1 MIHVLLYI
9 VTAIVFLALDV
20 VMLKKVMYPLFSSN
34 IGPMMLEDLRMGP
47 AAVFYLFYVVGV
59 VWFVSI
65 PALNVGSIAQA
76 FFAGAVLGALAYGT
90 YEFTNF
96 ATLKGWTAQ
105 MVTVDVIWGAV
116 LTGTSAAVGVAVT
129 KYFTWIITACCGWT
143 LGIPCK

>member
-116 LTGTSAAVGVAVT
+116 LTGTAAAVGVAVT
-129 KYFTWIITACCGWT
+129 KYFT
-143 LGIPCK
+143 

>member
-1 MIHVLLYI
+1 MIHILLYI
-9 VTAIVFLALDV
+9 STAIVFLALDV
-20 VMLKKVMYPLFSSN
+20 VMLKKVMYPLFSAN

-59 VWFVSI
+59 VWFESI

-105 MVTVDVIWGAV
+105 MVMVDVIWGAV

-129 KYFTWIITACCGWT
+129 KYFT
-143 LGIPCK
+143 

>member
-1 MIHVLLYI
+1 MIHILLYI
-9 VTAIVFLALDV
+9 STAIVFLALDV
-20 VMLKKVMYPLFSSN
+20 VMLKKVMYPLFSAN

-129 KYFTWIITACCGWT
+129 KYFT
-143 LGIPCK
+143 

>member
-1 MIHVLLYI
+1 MIHILLYI
-9 VTAIVFLALDV
+9 STAIVFLALDV
-20 VMLKKVMYPLFSSN
+20 VMLKKVMYPLFSAN

-105 MVTVDVIWGAV
+105 MVMVDVIWGAV

-129 KYFTWIITACCGWT
+129 KYFT
-143 LGIPCK
+143 

>member
-105 MVTVDVIWGAV
+105 MVMVDVIWGAV

-129 KYFTWIITACCGWT
+129 KLFT
-143 LGIPCK
+143 

>member
-1 MIHVLLYI
+1 MIHILLYI
-9 VTAIVFLALDV
+9 STAIVFLALDV
-20 VMLKKVMYPLFSSN
+20 VMLKKVMYPLFSAN

-105 MVTVDVIWGAV
+105 MVMVDVIWGAV

-129 KYFTWIITACCGWT
+129 KYFAYVRIPICGWV
-143 LGIPCK
+143 LDIPSK

>member
-1 MIHVLLYI
+1 MMHILLYI
-9 VTAIVFLALDV
+9 STAIVFLALDV
-20 VMLKKVMYPLFSSN
+20 VMLKKVMYPLFSAN

-47 AAVFYLFYVVGV
+47 AAVFYLFYIVGV

-105 MVTVDVIWGAV
+105 MVVVDVIWGAV

-129 KYFTWIITACCGWT
+129 KYFT
-143 LGIPCK
+143 

>member
-65 PALNVGSIAQA
+65 PALNVGSI
-76 FFAGAVLGALAYGT
+76 
-90 YEFTNF
+90 
-96 ATLKGWTAQ
+96 
-105 MVTVDVIWGAV
+105 I
-116 LTGTSAAVGVAVT
+116 
-129 KYFTWIITACCGWT
+129 
-143 LGIPCK
+143 

>member
-59 VWFVSI
+59 VWFVSF
-65 PALNVGSIAQA
+65 PAFNVGSVAQA

-105 MVTVDVIWGAV
+105 MVMVDVIWGAV

-129 KYFTWIITACCGWT
+129 KQFT
-143 LGIPCK
+143 

>member
-1 MIHVLLYI
+1 
-9 VTAIVFLALDV
+9 
-20 VMLKKVMYPLFSSN
+20 
-34 IGPMMLEDLRMGP
+34 MMLEDLRMGP

-105 MVTVDVIWGAV
+105 MVMVDVIWGAV

-129 KYFTWIITACCGWT
+129 KYFT
-143 LGIPCK
+143 

>member
-1 MIHVLLYI
+1 MIHILLYI
-9 VTAIVFLALDV
+9 STAIVFLALDV
-20 VMLKKVMYPLFSSN
+20 VMLKKVMYPLFSAN

-105 MVTVDVIWGAV
+105 MVMVDVIWGAV
-116 LTGTSAAVGVAVT
+116 LTGTSAAFGVAVT
-129 KYFTWIITACCGWT
+129 KYFT
-143 LGIPCK
+143 

>member
-1 MIHVLLYI
+1 MIHIVLYI
-9 VTAIVFLALDV
+9 STAIVFLALDF
-20 VMLKKVMYPLFSSN
+20 VMLKKVMYPLFYAN

-105 MVTVDVIWGAV
+105 MVMVDVIWGAV

-129 KYFTWIITACCGWT
+129 KYFT
-143 LGIPCK
+143 

>member
-1 MIHVLLYI
+1 MVYILLYI
-9 VTAIVFLALDV
+9 STAIVFLALDV
-20 VMLKKVMYPLFSSN
+20 VMLKKVMYPLFSAN

-105 MVTVDVIWGAV
+105 MVMVDVIWGAV

-129 KYFTWIITACCGWT
+129 KYFT
-143 LGIPCK
+143 

>member
-1 MIHVLLYI
+1 MIHILLYI
-9 VTAIVFLALDV
+9 STAIVFLALDF
-20 VMLKKVMYPLFSSN
+20 VMLKKVMYPLFSAN

-105 MVTVDVIWGAV
+105 MVMVDVIWGAV

-129 KYFTWIITACCGWT
+129 KYFT
-143 LGIPCK
+143 

>member
-1 MIHVLLYI
+1 MAGEKMIHILLYI
-9 VTAIVFLALDV
+9 STAIVFLALDV
-20 VMLKKVMYPLFSSN
+20 VMLKKVMYPLFSAN

-105 MVTVDVIWGAV
+105 MVMVDVIWGAV

-129 KYFTWIITACCGWT
+129 KFFT
-143 LGIPCK
+143 

>member
-20 VMLKKVMYPLFSSN
+20 VMLRKVMYPLFSSN

-105 MVTVDVIWGAV
+105 MVMVDVIWGAV

-129 KYFTWIITACCGWT
+129 KYFT
-143 LGIPCK
+143 

>member
-1 MIHVLLYI
+1 MIHILLYI
-9 VTAIVFLALDV
+9 STAIVFLALDV
-20 VMLKKVMYPLFSSN
+20 VMLKKVMYPLFSAN

-65 PALNVGSIAQA
+65 PALNVGSLAQA

-105 MVTVDVIWGAV
+105 MVMVDVIWGAV

-129 KYFTWIITACCGWT
+129 KYFT
-143 LGIPCK
+143 

>member
-1 MIHVLLYI
+1 MIHILLYI
-9 VTAIVFLALDV
+9 STAIVFLALDV
-20 VMLKKVMYPLFSSN
+20 VMLKKVMYPLFSAN

-47 AAVFYLFYVVGV
+47 AALFYLFYVVGV

-105 MVTVDVIWGAV
+105 MVMVDVIWGAV

-129 KYFTWIITACCGWT
+129 KYFT
-143 LGIPCK
+143 

>member
-9 VTAIVFLALDV
+9 STAIVFLALDV
-20 VMLKKVMYPLFSSN
+20 VMLKKVMYPLFSAN

-59 VWFVSI
+59 IWFVSI

-105 MVTVDVIWGAV
+105 MVMVDVIWGAV

-129 KYFTWIITACCGWT
+129 KYFT
-143 LGIPCK
+143 

>member
-1 MIHVLLYI
+1 MIHILLYI
-9 VTAIVFLALDV
+9 STAIVFLALDV
-20 VMLKKVMYPLFSSN
+20 VMLKKVMYPLFSAN

-105 MVTVDVIWGAV
+105 MVMVDVIWGAG

-129 KYFTWIITACCGWT
+129 KYFT
-143 LGIPCK
+143 

>member
-1 MIHVLLYI
+1 MLHVLLYI
-9 VTAIVFLALDV
+9 ATAIVFLALDV

-47 AAVFYLFYVVGV
+47 AAVFYLFYVEGVG
-59 VWFVSI
+59 WFVSN
-65 PALNVGSIAQA
+65 PAFNVGSIAQA
-76 FFAGAVLGALAYGT
+76 FYARAVLGALAYGT

-105 MVTVDVIWGAV
+105 MVMVDVIWGAV

-129 KYFTWIITACCGWT
+129 KHFT
-143 LGIPCK
+143 

>member
-1 MIHVLLYI
+1 MIHILLYI
-9 VTAIVFLALDV
+9 STAIVFLALDV
-20 VMLKKVMYPLFSSN
+20 VMLKKVMYPLFSAN

-65 PALNVGSIAQA
+65 PALNGGSIAQA

-105 MVTVDVIWGAV
+105 MVMVDVIWGAV

-129 KYFTWIITACCGWT
+129 KYFT
-143 LGIPCK
+143 

>member
-1 MIHVLLYI
+1 MTHVLLYI

-47 AAVFYLFYVVGV
+47 AAVFYLFYVMGV

-105 MVTVDVIWGAV
+105 MVMVDVIWGAV

-129 KYFTWIITACCGWT
+129 KLFT
-143 LGIPCK
+143 

>member
-9 VTAIVFLALDV
+9 VTAFVFLALDV

-129 KYFTWIITACCGWT
+129 KYFT
-143 LGIPCK
+143 

>member
-1 MIHVLLYI
+1 MYI
-9 VTAIVFLALDV
+9 STAIVFLALDV
-20 VMLKKVMYPLFSSN
+20 VMLKKVMYPLFSAN

-105 MVTVDVIWGAV
+105 MVMVDVIWGAV

-129 KYFTWIITACCGWT
+129 KYFT
-143 LGIPCK
+143 

>member
-96 ATLKGWTAQ
+96 ETLKGWTAQ
-105 MVTVDVIWGAV
+105 MVMVDVIWGAV

-129 KYFTWIITACCGWT
+129 KHFT
-143 LGIPCK
+143 

>member
-1 MIHVLLYI
+1 MIHILLYI

-20 VMLKKVMYPLFSSN
+20 IMLKKVMYPLFSSN

-105 MVTVDVIWGAV
+105 MVMVDVIWGAV

-129 KYFTWIITACCGWT
+129 KYFT
-143 LGIPCK
+143 

>member
-1 MIHVLLYI
+1 MIHILLYI
-9 VTAIVFLALDV
+9 STAIVFLALDV
-20 VMLKKVMYPLFSSN
+20 VMLKKVMYPLFSAN

-47 AAVFYLFYVVGV
+47 AAVFYLLYVVGV

-129 KYFTWIITACCGWT
+129 KYFT
-143 LGIPCK
+143 

>member
-1 MIHVLLYI
+1 MIHILLYI

-105 MVTVDVIWGAV
+105 MVMVDVIWGAV

-129 KYFTWIITACCGWT
+129 KHFT
-143 LGIPCK
+143 

>member
-1 MIHVLLYI
+1 MIHILLYI
-9 VTAIVFLALDV
+9 STAIVFLALDV
-20 VMLKKVMYPLFSSN
+20 VMLKKVMYPLFSAN

-116 LTGTSAAVGVAVT
+116 LTGTTAAVGVAVT
-129 KYFTWIITACCGWT
+129 KYFT
-143 LGIPCK
+143 

>member
-34 IGPMMLEDLRMGP
+34 IGPMMLADLRMGP

-105 MVTVDVIWGAV
+105 MVMVDVIWGAV

-129 KYFTWIITACCGWT
+129 KYFT
-143 LGIPCK
+143 

>member
-1 MIHVLLYI
+1 MIHILLYI
-9 VTAIVFLALDV
+9 STAIVFLALDV
-20 VMLKKVMYPLFSSN
+20 VMLKKVMYPLFSAN

-76 FFAGAVLGALAYGT
+76 FLAGAVLGALAYGT

-105 MVTVDVIWGAV
+105 MVIVDVIWGAV

-129 KYFTWIITACCGWT
+129 KYLT
-143 LGIPCK
+143 

>member
-1 MIHVLLYI
+1 MIHVWLYI
-9 VTAIVFLALDV
+9 VTASVFLALDV

-105 MVTVDVIWGAV
+105 MVMVDVIWGAV

-129 KYFTWIITACCGWT
+129 KHFT
-143 LGIPCK
+143 

>member
-1 MIHVLLYI
+1 MIHILLYI
-9 VTAIVFLALDV
+9 STAIVFLALDV
-20 VMLKKVMYPLFSSN
+20 VMLKKVMYPLFSAN

-105 MVTVDVIWGAV
+105 MVIVDVIWGAV

-129 KYFTWIITACCGWT
+129 KYFT
-143 LGIPCK
+143 

>member
-105 MVTVDVIWGAV
+105 MVMVDVIWGAV
-116 LTGTSAAVGVAVT
+116 LTGTSAAAGVAVT
-129 KYFTWIITACCGWT
+129 KHFT
-143 LGIPCK
+143 

>member
-9 VTAIVFLALDV
+9 STAIVFLALDI
-20 VMLKKVMYPLFSSN
+20 VMLKKVMYPLFSAN

-59 VWFVSI
+59 IWFVSI

-76 FFAGAVLGALAYGT
+76 FLAGAVLGALAYGT

-105 MVTVDVIWGAV
+105 MVMVDVIWGAV

-129 KYFTWIITACCGWT
+129 KYFT
-143 LGIPCK
+143 

>member
-1 MIHVLLYI
+1 MIHILLYI
-9 VTAIVFLALDV
+9 VTATVFLALDV
-20 VMLKKVMYPLFSSN
+20 IMLKKVMYPLFSSN

-105 MVTVDVIWGAV
+105 MVMVDVIWGAV

-129 KYFTWIITACCGWT
+129 KYFT
-143 LGIPCK
+143 